1 VGQTTPGASL
11 GFQDRIPAELLVAD
25 SACPFEC
32 CTYRGWKAP
41 VPLPR
46 LDAPIDGAPI
56 DTIAPDESFEA
67 LTGTV
72 FITGIQLVIVVDSL
86 DEFGAARSAVADP
99 GARAGWTAEFLPGDT
114 LLTLNYIGEGIYRVW
129 DGTDT
134 REVQQFWW
142 AADAEDA
149 APDWARHGQATGTYE
164 SVWWIR
170 SRRTDGVEGWFR
182 APDRYIPGSD
192 ACGID

>member
-1 VGQTTPGASL
+1 
-11 GFQDRIPAELLVAD
+11 
-25 SACPFEC
+25 
-32 CTYRGWKAP
+32 
-41 VPLPR
+41 
-46 LDAPIDGAPI
+46 
-56 DTIAPDESFEA
+56 
-67 LTGTV
+67 
-72 FITGIQLVIVVDSL
+72 VIVVDSL

-99 GARAGWTAEFLPGDT
+99 GAHAGWTAEFLPGDT
-114 LLTLNYIGEGIYRVW
+114 LLTLNYIGEGFYRVW
-129 DGTDT
+129 DGTGT

-142 AADAEDA
+142 PADAEDA

-164 SVWWIR
+164 SEWWIR